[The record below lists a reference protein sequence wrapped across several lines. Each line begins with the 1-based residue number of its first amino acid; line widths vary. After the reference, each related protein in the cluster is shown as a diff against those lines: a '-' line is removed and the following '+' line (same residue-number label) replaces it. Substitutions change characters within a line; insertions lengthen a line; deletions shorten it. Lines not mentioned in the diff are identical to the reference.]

1 MVFLNQWWH
10 HWGAPSIFA
19 WFPKDGKEDSGMDG
33 HEDRGACAAIFGH
46 EGAEKFGEF
55 HMLVR
60 KTLKLPSI

>member
-1 MVFLNQWWH
+1 
-10 HWGAPSIFA
+10 
-19 WFPKDGKEDSGMDG
+19 MDG